1 MKKINPIE
9 LFLWTFRRKE
19 KDVIN
24 LYDSLSDLMR
34 LATGGDMLNFGY
46 WDDKT
51 NNPIE
56 AQKKMCTIFGK
67 KALLESNQHIVDV
80 GSGIGSPSIQWSL
93 DYSPVKLSCININY
107 TQLLS
112 SIINVNKS
120 VAANNTQNFN
130 FINATAT
137 TLPFENESVDRVIAL
152 ESAQHFKPLKN
163 FISESFRILR
173 KNGILALAIPVMTK
187 NHTTPIMKLGTLS
200 FTWSSEHYSK
210 EFVESNLK
218 QEGFSNID
226 LQKIGSNVYAPLANF
241 YIENRNSIKNK
252 ILQYYPAYV
261 EKILFKSLNKM
272 KEVSEKKIIDYIL
285 ITCIKKRIT
294 VFNP

>member
-19 KDVIN
+19 KDVVN

-34 LATGGDMLNFGY
+34 LATEGDMLNFGY
-46 WDDKT
+46 WDDETKSALD
-51 NNPIE
+51 

-80 GSGIGSPSIQWSL
+80 GSGISSPAIQWYL
-93 DYSPVKLSCININY
+93 EYSPIKLSCININF
-107 TQLLS
+107 TQLHN
-112 SIINVNKS
+112 SINNVYKS
-120 VAANNTQNFN
+120 IPTNNSENFN

-137 TLPFENESVDRVIAL
+137 TLPFENESIDRVLSL
-152 ESAQHFKPLKN
+152 EAAQHFKPLNN

-173 KNGILALAIPVMTK
+173 KNGILALAIPVMSK
-187 NHTTPIMKLGTLS
+187 NYTASMMKLGTLS
-200 FTWSSEHYSK
+200 FTWSSEHYSE
-210 EFVESNLK
+210 EFVKSTLK
-218 QEGFSNID
+218 QEGFNNID
-226 LQKIGSNVYAPLANF
+226 LQKIGSNVYSPLANF
-241 YIENRNSIKNK
+241 YIENRDSIKNK

-272 KEVSEKKIIDYIL
+272 KAVSEKKIIDYVL
-285 ITCIKKRIT
+285 ISCTKK
-294 VFNP
+294 

>member
-19 KDVIN
+19 KDVVN

-46 WDDKT
+46 WDDETKSALD
-51 NNPIE
+51 
-56 AQKKMCTIFGK
+56 AQKKMCKIFGK

-80 GSGIGSPSIQWSL
+80 GSGISSPAIQWYL
-93 DYSPVKLSCININY
+93 EYSPIKLSCININF
-107 TQLLS
+107 TQLHN
-112 SIINVNKS
+112 SINNVYKS
-120 VAANNTQNFN
+120 IPTNNSENFN

-137 TLPFENESVDRVIAL
+137 TLPFENESIDRVLSL
-152 ESAQHFKPLKN
+152 EAAQHFKPLNN

-173 KNGILALAIPVMTK
+173 KNGILALAIPVMSK
-187 NHTTPIMKLGTLS
+187 NYTASMMKLGTLS
-200 FTWSSEHYSK
+200 FTWSSEHYSE
-210 EFVESNLK
+210 EFVKSTLK
-218 QEGFSNID
+218 QEGFNNSD

-241 YIENRNSIKNK
+241 YIENRDSIKNK
-252 ILQYYPAYV
+252 ILQYYPAYI

-272 KEVSEKKIIDYIL
+272 KAVSEKKIIDYVL
-285 ITCIKKRIT
+285 ISCTKK
-294 VFNP
+294 